1 LAVISATGCSKK
13 APKSICKTSDDLA
26 ALKLLQSPNAANDAR
41 RDYARGD
48 HRLLGINAGIGLAV
62 PGLAGNPDESGYE
75 LRTIDSNDVSCSPQ
89 EHQIK
94 IDAWNYVRIYNH
106 QMMLLWQPSKNTS
119 ATSAPIA
126 RKPS

>member
-1 LAVISATGCSKK
+1 MGCSQK
-13 APKSICKTSDDLA
+13 APASVCKTSDDLA
-26 ALKLLQSPNAANDAR
+26 ALKLLQPPNAPSDAR

-48 HRLLGINAGIGLAV
+48 HRLIGINAGVGLAV

-94 IDAWNYVRIYNH
+94 IDAWNYARRYNH
-106 QMMLLWQPSKNTS
+106 QMMLLWQPSKSTS

-126 RKPS
+126 RKSS